1 MRAAAGDVDAYIEA
15 APEAA
20 RGKLA
25 QLRATIKA
33 ACPEA
38 RERISYQMPY
48 YDYHGRLAYFGVAR
62 NHIGLYIPTPV
73 VAEHQQDLAGYE
85 AAGATIRFP
94 IDKPLPLDLIAKLV
108 RARMAK
114 NEALAAVRPKPASAT
129 RRSMPGRA
137 DA

>member
-1 MRAAAGDVDAYIEA
+1 MRGAAGDVDTYIEA
-15 APEAA
+15 APEAV

-38 RERISYQMPY
+38 QERISYQMPY

-62 NHIGLYIPTPV
+62 NHIGLYVPTPV
-73 VAEHQQDLAGYE
+73 VAEHRQELAGYK

-94 IDKPLPLDLIAKLV
+94 IDKPLPVALITKLV
-108 RARMAK
+108 KARMQK
-114 NEALAAVRPKPASAT
+114 NEALAATRPKPAGAT
-129 RRSMPGRA
+129 RRGAPGA
-137 DA
+137 

>member
-1 MRAAAGDVDAYIEA
+1 MRQAAGDVDGYIEA
-15 APEAA
+15 APEAV

-48 YDYHGRLAYFGVAR
+48 YDYLGRLAYFGVAR

-73 VAEHQQDLAGYE
+73 VAEHKQELEGYQ
-85 AAGATIRFP
+85 AAGAS
-94 IDKPLPLDLIAKLV
+94 
-108 RARMAK
+108 RAAGDGP
-114 NEALAAVRPKPASAT
+114 VTRP
-129 RRSMPGRA
+129 
-137 DA
+137 D